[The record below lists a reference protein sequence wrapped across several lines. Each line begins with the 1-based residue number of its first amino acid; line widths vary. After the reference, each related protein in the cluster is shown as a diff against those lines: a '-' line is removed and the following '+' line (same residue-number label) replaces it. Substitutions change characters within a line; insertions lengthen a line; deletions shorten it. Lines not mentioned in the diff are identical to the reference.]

1 MTTVAIAALLG
12 APLAAG
18 LLSLLLTRP
27 KVLHA
32 LNFASMVT
40 VLLAETALTRRVLA
54 DGPVVGLSELVYV
67 DALSAFVLM
76 IIGLIGLGCSLYT
89 WSYLDAHV
97 ASGALSAARLK
108 HYFFLFHMFVFA
120 MIAATVANS
129 LGVLWVAIEGTT
141 FATTLLI
148 AFFRNRGGL
157 EAGWKYLLL
166 CSVGIALALFG
177 TVLTYYSS
185 VHVLGDVSEALNI
198 TKLLETADRLD
209 ASVLRLAFLF
219 VLVGYGTKIGLV
231 PMHTWLPEAY
241 SEAPAPVTAMLAGVL
256 ETVAVYAV
264 LRVKIIVDHVLP
276 APFTG
281 NLLILFGLASVVLAA
296 LFVLIQHN
304 YKRLFAYSSIEHMG
318 LAVAGFGVGGPIGTF
333 GALFHLLNH
342 ALAKALAFFAAGNVH
357 RRFGTREIGDVR
369 GLVRV
374 QPVTAAAFLI
384 AVLALIGLPPFSLFS
399 SQLMVATALGTQL
412 FASDTFHLGQFVTVT
427 LDDNVRSLLIAGVVL
442 LSGVLVF
449 GGFIAKIVTMLW
461 GTPPETVRQGE
472 AWEWG
477 HVPLMAAVAAL
488 VLLGVFLPDMVR
500 GLLLAASDVLLIR

>member
-1 MTTVAIAALLG
+1 
-12 APLAAG
+12 
-18 LLSLLLTRP
+18 
-27 KVLHA
+27 
-32 LNFASMVT
+32 
-40 VLLAETALTRRVLA
+40 
-54 DGPVVGLSELVYV
+54 
-67 DALSAFVLM
+67 
-76 IIGLIGLGCSLYT
+76 
-89 WSYLDAHV
+89 
-97 ASGALSAARLK
+97 
-108 HYFFLFHMFVFA
+108 
-120 MIAATVANS
+120 
-129 LGVLWVAIEGTT
+129 
-141 FATTLLI
+141 
-148 AFFRNRGGL
+148 
-157 EAGWKYLLL
+157 
-166 CSVGIALALFG
+166 
-177 TVLTYYSS
+177 
-185 VHVLGDVSEALNI
+185 
-198 TKLLETADRLD
+198 
-209 ASVLRLAFLF
+209 
-219 VLVGYGTKIGLV
+219 
-231 PMHTWLPEAY
+231 
-241 SEAPAPVTAMLAGVL
+241 MLAGVL